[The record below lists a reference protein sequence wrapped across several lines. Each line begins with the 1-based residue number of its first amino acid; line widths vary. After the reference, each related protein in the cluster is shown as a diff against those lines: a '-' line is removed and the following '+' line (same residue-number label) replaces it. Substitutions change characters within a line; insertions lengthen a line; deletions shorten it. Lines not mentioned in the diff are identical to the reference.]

1 MKSKFFFLLLAGFS
15 LSYAVSAASEMPNIV
30 LIMSDDQGWGETGYN
45 GHPHVK
51 TPVLDKMA
59 ATGLRLD
66 RFYAAS
72 PVCTPTRASVM
83 TGRHANRSG
92 AFSWNWS
99 IRPREVTIAQILQ
112 DAGYRTAHFGKWH
125 IGAVKKESPLSPA
138 KMGFDEYL
146 SHDNFYEMNPVLSR
160 NGHPPERLEGEG
172 SAVVVNEA
180 LKFARKAHG
189 EDKPFFIV
197 IWFGSPH
204 DPYSGLKKDTDLYE
218 YLGAPL
224 GHRFAEITAM
234 DRAVG
239 TFRSGLD
246 ELMVRD
252 NTLLWFNSD
261 NGITHEGIPEEQMK
275 DLVNGGLRGKK
286 GQLFEGGLMVPC
298 IIEWPDVIKSHRSSS
313 VATVTSDIL
322 PTILDL
328 LGLKHPF
335 PDRPLDG
342 LSLKKLIVDDSM
354 TERPTPIGSWK
365 YDNKPERSGEPWIA
379 DQSVNRMI
387 TMTSRQQARRDKGDY
402 SNPDYFLNFK
412 HPKIRKNITDPAVW
426 IDNRF
431 KLVVEKKERKPKLYD
446 LIEDRAES
454 NDISSVH
461 PEVVRRMKKELEA
474 WQQSVEKSLTG
485 ADY

>member
-1 MKSKFFFLLLAGFS
+1 MKSNVLFLLLAG
-15 LSYAVSAASEMPNIV
+15 LVLPLPGSAASELPNIV
-30 LIMSDDQGWGETGYN
+30 LVMSDDQGWGETGYN
-45 GHPHVK
+45 GHPHIK

-99 IRPREVTIAQILQ
+99 IRPQEVTIAQILK

-125 IGAVKKESPLSPA
+125 IGAVKKDSPLSPA

-160 NGHPPERLEGEG
+160 NGNPPERLEGEG
-172 SAVVVNEA
+172 SAVVVSEA
-180 LKFARKAHG
+180 LKFARKVHG
-189 EDKPFFIV
+189 EEKPFFIV

-204 DPYSGLKKDTDLYE
+204 DPYSGLKRDTELYE
-218 YLGAPL
+218 YLGPPI

-239 TFRSGLD
+239 AFRSGLD
-246 ELMVRD
+246 ELKARE

-261 NGITHEGIPEEQMK
+261 NGITHEGIPGEQMK

-286 GQLFEGGLMVPC
+286 GQLYEGGLMVPC
-298 IIEWPDVIKSHRSSS
+298 IIEWPNVIKSPRSSS
-313 VATVTSDIL
+313 IASVTSDIL

-328 LGLKHPF
+328 LGLRHPY

-342 LSLKKLIVDDSM
+342 VSLKRLIVDGSM
-354 TERPTPIGSWK
+354 PHRPSPIGSWK
-365 YDNKPERSGEPWIA
+365 YHNKPERSGEPWIA

-387 TMTSRQQARRDKGDY
+387 TLTTRQRARQDKGEY
-402 SNPDYFLNFK
+402 SEPDYFLNFK
-412 HPKIRKNITDPAVW
+412 HPKIRRNITDSAVW

-431 KLVVEKKERKPKLYD
+431 KLVVEKKGRKLELYD
-446 LIEDRAES
+446 LIEDRTES
-454 NDISSVH
+454 QDIASLH
-461 PEVVRRMKKELEA
+461 PEVVRRMKKDLED
-474 WQQSVEKSLTG
+474 WQLSAENSLTG